1 MAILLEDLLSRN
13 SEENSRDQTSKNVLV
28 IGGGIAGLTAAWE
41 LAGLNLDVELIER
54 SSFLGGHA
62 IQFCCKAADECQK
75 CGACSVEKRL
85 LEVIQEPRI
94 KVCLNSELQGVNRNS
109 RFSYTL
115 SRRSLHIDPEK
126 CTNCG
131 LCFEKCPAPG
141 AILRGYSKNNVPLY
155 AIRERKCLYFQDK
168 SCRLCQDLCPEKA
181 IDLDEAPR
189 HISDEADAIV
199 VASGFQAFD
208 PVARPRYGY
217 GINKNLITALE
228 LERMLRKRGDVVRP
242 SDNKVPKKIA
252 FIQCVGS
259 RDHKLKHGFCSQVC
273 CGYAMRMAEAVRHRH
288 PEIEVTIFYMDIQ
301 NCGKDFSKFYERC
314 KDGLRFVRFMPGD
327 IFQGERDELVLCYG
341 DEKDGRALRET
352 FDLVVLSVGIM
363 PGSSNNGLADML
375 QLDLDEH
382 GFFSFAD
389 VLDSTS
395 TSQPGIFLAGTA
407 QGPKDIADSMAQAGR
422 AARRV
427 AQYLGIVSCPK

>member
-1 MAILLEDLLSRN
+1 MSKD
-13 SEENSRDQTSKNVLV
+13 SEENSEGQRSKKVLV

-41 LAGLNLDVELIER
+41 LARLNLDVELVER

-85 LEVIQEPRI
+85 LEVSQEPRI
-94 KVCLNSELQGVNRNS
+94 KVCLRSELEGMNRNG
-109 RFSYTL
+109 RFSYSL
-115 SRRSLHIDPEK
+115 FRRSLHIDPNR

-155 AIRERKCLYFQDK
+155 AINEDKCLYFRDK

-181 IDLDEAPR
+181 IDLDEEAR
-189 HISDEADAIV
+189 HVSEEADAIV

-217 GINKNLITALE
+217 GINKNLITALD
-228 LERMLRKRGDVVRP
+228 LERMLREQGDVLRP
-242 SDNKVPKKIA
+242 SDQKVPKKIA
-252 FIQCVGS
+252 FVQCVGS
-259 RDHKLKHGFCSQVC
+259 RDHKLNHGFCSQVC
-273 CGYAMRMAEAVRHRH
+273 CGYAMRMAEAIRHRR
-288 PEIEVTIFYMDIQ
+288 PEIKVTIFYMDIQ
-301 NCGKDFSKFYERC
+301 NCGKDFSEFYERC
-314 KDGLRFVRFMPGD
+314 KDSMRFVRFMPGD
-327 IFQGERDELVLCYG
+327 IFQGERDELILCRG
-341 DEKDGRALRET
+341 DEKDGHIVREA

-363 PGSSNNGLADML
+363 PGLSNTALADML
-375 QLDLDEH
+375 RLNLDEH

-389 VLDSTS
+389 ALDSTS

-422 AARRV
+422 AAQRV
-427 AQYLGIVSCPK
+427 AQYLGIVTCPK